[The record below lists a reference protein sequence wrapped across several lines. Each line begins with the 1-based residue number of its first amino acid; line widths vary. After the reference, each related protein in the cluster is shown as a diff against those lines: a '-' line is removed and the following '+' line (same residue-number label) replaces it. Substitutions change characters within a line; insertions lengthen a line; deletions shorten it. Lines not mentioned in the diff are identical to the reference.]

1 MQRSQPCSSRFSQ
14 KLVKWESF
22 DEILTFFLYFEPYF
36 ASLRQNVDHRLFEMW
51 LLLNLFNKLW
61 PAMVFLL
68 QTAAR
73 RIILPL
79 KCGPPISLK
88 LRLRHATTV
97 WKKVKT
103 EQPLIFCRWISPA
116 SRARSSWWRTSPL
129 YEARPSVTSRRWTNY
144 ARSTETSW
152 WGPLQTSCR
161 LESPCTY
168 RCEETV

>member
-97 WKKVKT
+97 WRKRSKLNNLWFFADGFL
-103 EQPLIFCRWISPA
+103 QPRGQG
-116 SRARSSWWRTSPL
+116 
-129 YEARPSVTSRRWTNY
+129 RPGGERRLFMRHDRPWLH
-144 ARSTETSW
+144 ADERIMREVRRQA
-152 WGPLQTSCR
+152 GEDLCKR
-161 LESPCTY
+161 
-168 RCEETV
+168 VVD